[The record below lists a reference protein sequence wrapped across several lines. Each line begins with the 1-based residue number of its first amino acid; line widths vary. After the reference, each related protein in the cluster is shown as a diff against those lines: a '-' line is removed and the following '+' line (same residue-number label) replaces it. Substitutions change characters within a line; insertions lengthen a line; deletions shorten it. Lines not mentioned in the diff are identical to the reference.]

1 MSKFRP
7 AWLLVPIALILA
19 GCSVQS
25 SQLNAVLGM
34 FDKAS
39 APFDEN
45 SWVVE
50 FADYSATVYPVTV
63 DQGTLFSNQLGDVI
77 LFDGWAVRE
86 VSGLGRRLKRRVVD
100 NDAARRYMYGNRFVA
115 QHQCDAWQ
123 SEQQSGMI
131 RYRQVCWGRS
141 QYTNMIQV
149 NAAGQISLVRQIIDG
164 SDQYLTLRKKSK
176 TTRD

>member
-1 MSKFRP
+1 MRLFRTF
-7 AWLLVPIALILA
+7 WLLMPLCLVLS

-25 SQLNAVLGM
+25 GQLNAVLGM

-39 APFDEN
+39 ISFDEN
-45 SWVVE
+45 SWTVE
-50 FADYSATVYPVTV
+50 FADYSANVYPVTV

-86 VSGLGRRLKRRVVD
+86 VSGLDRRLKRLVVD
-100 NDAARRYMYGNRFVA
+100 NASARRYMYGNRLIA

-131 RYRQVCWGRS
+131 RFSERCWGQH
-141 QYTNMIQV
+141 QYTNRILV
-149 NAAGQISLVRQIIDG
+149 NAAGQISLIMQNIDG
-164 SDQYLTLRKKSK
+164 SDQYLTLRKN
-176 TTRD
+176 